1 MKTILRAAATS
12 ALLLLATAHAAPAPA
27 ASAASAAPKETWAI
41 ATAKGDDGS
50 RVIIYRFIDELGP
63 RAGDRA
69 TQPERVTVSWP
80 YDAAANN
87 GMPTDVDKAG
97 MDELED
103 LLDPVVDR
111 DGFANLALVTTGEG
125 ERLWTWYTRSGTEFR
140 ARLDRALRGHGPYPV
155 KIDVAADPGWTDWTQ
170 LRAGLRR

>member
-1 MKTILRAAATS
+1 MNTILRAAALS
-12 ALLLLATAHAAPAPA
+12 ASLLLATAHAAPSPA
-27 ASAASAAPKETWAI
+27 ASAAGAAAQETWAI
-41 ATAKGDDGS
+41 ATAKNPDSG
-50 RVIIYRFIDELGP
+50 RAIIYRFIDELGP

-69 TQPERVTVSWP
+69 TQHERVSVTWR
-80 YDAAANN
+80 YDANANN
-87 GMPTDVDKAG
+87 GMPTDDDKAS

-111 DGFANLALVTTGEG
+111 DGFANLALVTTGDG
-125 ERLWTWYTRSGTEFR
+125 ERRWTWYTRSGTEFR
-140 ARLDRALRGHGPYPV
+140 ARLDRALRGHGPYAV